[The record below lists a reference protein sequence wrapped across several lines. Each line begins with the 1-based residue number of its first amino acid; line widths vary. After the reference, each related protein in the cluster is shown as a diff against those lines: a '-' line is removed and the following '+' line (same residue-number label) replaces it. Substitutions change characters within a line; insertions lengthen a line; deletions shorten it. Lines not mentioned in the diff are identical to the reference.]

1 MFEKVNP
8 SHPDKVA
15 DRIAGAIVDLCYTKS
30 RNRWSNDAKLDLST
44 AEGRQRWAQAN
55 PKVACEVLI
64 GHGECNIQVET
75 SEQITWEE
83 CHYIVRRIAGDGIV
97 DYSLIVPQDIH
108 LAANQQH
115 GVRCGDNGI
124 FRGVPP
130 THEQKLLTAIAA
142 SIYDRHPFDGKYIIN
157 RHHPEP
163 TKSLLP
169 DNLQEEYDYIREK
182 HKEILEGKRAIDAV
196 ALEQNRKFNEEEFKA
211 WSRMTK
217 IDKSLEKRN
226 EALKKIAIEEAQK
239 RWEYS
244 VTICQSHLS
253 REQEPELREH
263 LKNAYGIHLP
273 IINPLGE
280 WTGGPN
286 TDSGATNRKLGS
298 DMGDGVSGGGINGKD
313 LSKGDV
319 SINIVCYLKAVQS
332 GQTVTACCSIG
343 DEQVTFQY
351 ASGKT
356 ETETFADVVEMARLY
371 ILTDC
376 NGSFEEFA
384 KWGLIRPIA
393 SE

>member
-15 DRIAGAIVDLCYTKS
+15 DRLAGAVVDLCYTK
-30 RNRWSNDAKLDLST
+30 NK
-44 AEGRQRWAQAN
+44 N

-75 SEQITWEE
+75 SEQISAEDIE
-83 CHYIVRRIAGDGIV
+83 AIVERIAGEDIETRA
-97 DYSLIVPQDIH
+97 LIVPQDSH
-108 LAANQQH
+108 LAANQRQ

-124 FRGVPP
+124 FKGVPP

-142 SIYDRHPFDGKYIIN
+142 SIYEQHPYDGKYIIQGKG
-157 RHHPEP
+157 R
-163 TKSLLP
+163 LAAP
-169 DNLQEEYDYIREK
+169 DFD
-182 HKEILEGKRAIDAV
+182 
-196 ALEQNRKFNEEEFKA
+196 
-211 WSRMTK
+211 
-217 IDKSLEKRN
+217 
-226 EALKKIAIEEAQK
+226 
-239 RWEYS
+239 
-244 VTICQSHLS
+244 VTICQSHVS
-253 REQEPELREH
+253 REQEPALREH

-313 LSKGDV
+313 LSKCDV
-319 SINIVCYLKAVQS
+319 SVNIVCFLKAVQS

-356 ETETFADVVEMARLY
+356 ETETFADVVEQARLY
-371 ILTDC
+371 VLTDC
-376 NGSFEEFA
+376 GSFEKFSE
-384 KWGLIRPIA
+384 WGLIRPLL
-393 SE
+393 

>member
-30 RNRWSNDAKLDLST
+30 RNRWSNESSAKLDLST

-75 SEQITWEE
+75 SEQISAEDIGA
-83 CHYIVRRIAGDGIV
+83 IVSRIAGEGIETRA
-97 DYSLIVPQDIH
+97 LIVPQDIH

-142 SIYDRHPFDGKYIIN
+142 SIYDRHPFDGKYIIQGKG
-157 RHHPEP
+157 RLAAPEF
-163 TKSLLP
+163 
-169 DNLQEEYDYIREK
+169 D
-182 HKEILEGKRAIDAV
+182 
-196 ALEQNRKFNEEEFKA
+196 
-211 WSRMTK
+211 
-217 IDKSLEKRN
+217 
-226 EALKKIAIEEAQK
+226 
-239 RWEYS
+239 

-298 DMGDGVSGGGINGKD
+298 DMGDGVTGGGLHGKD
-313 LSKGDV
+313 LSKADV
-319 SINIVCYLKAVQS
+319 SVNIWCYLESIRTGHQ
-332 GQTVTACCSIG
+332 VTASCSIG
-343 DEQVTFQY
+343 DETVNGIPY
-351 ASGKT
+351 K
-356 ETETFADVVEMARLY
+356 DIVEQARLY
-371 ILTDC
+371 IHTL
-376 NGSFEEFA
+376 GGFEKFA
-384 KWGLIRPIA
+384 EWGLVRPGA
-393 SE
+393 QV

>member
-44 AEGRQRWAQAN
+44 AEGRQRWAQVN

-75 SEQITWEE
+75 SEQIGAEDIE
-83 CHYIVRRIAGDGIV
+83 AIVSRIAGEGIETRA
-97 DYSLIVPQDIH
+97 LIVPQDIH

-142 SIYDRHPFDGKYIIN
+142 SIYDRHPFDGKYII
-157 RHHPEP
+157 RGKGRLAAPEF
-163 TKSLLP
+163 
-169 DNLQEEYDYIREK
+169 D
-182 HKEILEGKRAIDAV
+182 
-196 ALEQNRKFNEEEFKA
+196 
-211 WSRMTK
+211 
-217 IDKSLEKRN
+217 
-226 EALKKIAIEEAQK
+226 
-239 RWEYS
+239 

-298 DMGDGVSGGGINGKD
+298 DMGDGVTGGGLHGKD
-313 LSKGDV
+313 LSKADV
-319 SINIVCYLKAVQS
+319 SVNIWCYLES
-332 GQTVTACCSIG
+332 IRTGHEVTASCSIG
-343 DEQVTFQY
+343 DETVNGIPY
-351 ASGKT
+351 K
-356 ETETFADVVEMARLY
+356 DIVEQARLY
-371 ILTDC
+371 IHTI
-376 NGSFEEFA
+376 GGFEKFA
-384 KWGLIRPIA
+384 EWGLVRPLA
-393 SE
+393 QV